1 MKEEYVKCF
10 YEEKTKVTY
19 KTMKTAKEA
28 INHPCVYRCWMADG
42 EIKAMA
48 QLLHHGVQVRTIKS
62 ADERIAEAI
71 KNGSVGKGY
80 KDKRYVG

>member
-1 MKEEYVKCF
+1 MKEYTKCF
-10 YEEKTKVTY
+10 YNEKTGVTY
-19 KTMKTAKEA
+19 TTLKDAKLSS
-28 INHPCVYRCWMADG
+28 NHPCVYRCWIADG

-48 QLLHHGVQVRTIKS
+48 QLLYYGIQVRTIKS
-62 ADERIAEAI
+62 ADEKISEAI

>member
-10 YEEKTKVTY
+10 YEEQTKTIHSTLKD
-19 KTMKTAKEA
+19 AKLSS
-28 INHPCVYRCWMADG
+28 NHPCVYRCWMADG

-48 QLLHHGVQVRTIKS
+48 QLLHYGVQFRTIKS
-62 ADERIAEAI
+62 ADERISEAI

-80 KDKRYVG
+80 KDKYYVG